1 MRSIGGGIDPN
12 IQEVVAKMLP
22 KRLCI
27 LKGSTISNEELHV
40 FNAVYQRFVVQ
51 YIHSVIDRYL
61 SEYISFRDPRYMHP
75 TQYRMHRIQMLLG
88 IVIQVKGFDFYPR

>member
-1 MRSIGGGIDPN
+1 LTTAPTEGMSSIGGGIDPN

-27 LKGSTISNEELHV
+27 LKSSTVSDEESRV
-40 FNAVYQRFVVQ
+40 CNAMYQRFVAQ

-61 SEYISFRDPRYMHP
+61 SEYISFCDSRYMHP
-75 TQYRMHRIQMLLG
+75 TQYCMHRI
-88 IVIQVKGFDFYPR
+88 